1 MKQQGGKWGL
11 ERQGVT
17 IEESRQNFSRVSK
30 AAQAQADRLL
40 GGNTEQLCDIFHTWE
55 VIIGQLKNLRAQ

>member
-17 IEESRQNFSRVSK
+17 VGESRQNFSRVRK
-30 AAQAQADRLL
+30 AAQAQAARLL
-40 GGNTEQLCDIFHTWE
+40 GGNTEQLCVIFHT
-55 VIIGQLKNLRAQ
+55 RAIEKPESQMRKK